1 MRNGSASDRKLVR
14 VLEVDPDLGQGLD
27 ASELID
33 ATRQAVGT
41 LENAEPGPWRPHGVH
56 EGKLLY
62 GGLVFEG
69 LMVRELTLGSSV
81 SAELLGAGDVLVPYD
96 ADQVVPFVPSEM
108 GWTVV
113 EPVRIAWLDA
123 PFAVAARRW
132 PPLGIALLQRAQR
145 RADRLAVTQ
154 AIAQITRVDDRV
166 LALLWHLSERWGRV
180 TTAGVVLPVQLT
192 HKAIARLVGA
202 QRPSVTTA
210 LSGLEKRGL
219 LARRDDG
226 AWVLGTPEEPVRL
239 EELPEASPWHGGR
252 SASLVAERPPVM
264 PLDVRLAGLS
274 ETVERIGQAA
284 SVQID
289 RARALCAASMTLR
302 EQAREAR
309 RRDEAP

>member
-1 MRNGSASDRKLVR
+1 MRNGPASDRKLVR

-41 LENAEPGPWRPHGVH
+41 LENAEPGPWRPRGVH

-96 ADQVVPFVPSEM
+96 ADQGVPFVPSEM
-108 GWTVV
+108 AWTVV
-113 EPVRIAWLDA
+113 EPMRIAWLDA

-180 TTAGVVLPVQLT
+180 SPAGVILPVKLT
-192 HKAIARLVGA
+192 HKALARLVGA

-210 LSGLEKRGL
+210 ITALEGKGLV
-219 LARRDDG
+219 ARREDG
-226 AWVLGTPEEPVRL
+226 SWLLGTLAKPAIADMTAEP
-239 EELPEASPWHGGR
+239 SPFRNGR
-252 SASLVAERPPVM
+252 SVSLIDERPAPV
-264 PLDVRLAGLS
+264 PLEIRLAELS
-274 ETVERIGQAA
+274 ETFAETSSRLTAVSA
-284 SVQID
+284 SP
-289 RARALCAASMTLR
+289 RALREESAALR
-302 EQAREAR
+302 DQARQAR
-309 RRDEAP
+309 RAG